1 MTVHDPYSEC
11 ATCNGWH
18 YTHAEQKH
26 PFVKKNEDHDHDH
39 DDEDDDSEAVSGRYS
54 DSRSEDGPIWVNKF
68 SEDAARAFVKQ
79 LHYQSRQDPGSPIV
93 IYIDSNGG
101 DAYALLTMI
110 AALEQVPNQII
121 TCAMSKAMSAGAM
134 LLACGD
140 LRYACEHSSIM
151 IHEISAGT
159 VGHIEDINT
168 QHVNLTKMNEKLMKL
183 LVKKCKIKGG
193 MVALKKQLAN
203 SRDLYLDPDEAIK
216 FGLIDHIGIP
226 MLYKNLSV
234 QYVLSSNPRG
244 NNVNAPAAGKKA
256 KD

>member
-1 MTVHDPYSEC
+1 MPT
-11 ATCNGWH
+11 
-18 YTHAEQKH
+18 
-26 PFVKKNEDHDHDH
+26 KKQDHDHDH
-39 DDEDDDSEAVSGRYS
+39 DHDDSEAVSGRIPEMH
-54 DSRSEDGPIWVNKF
+54 DEDGPIWVNKF
-68 SEDAARAFVKQ
+68 SEDAARAFVKV
-79 LHYQSRQDPGSPIV
+79 LHYQSRQDPSSPIV

-110 AALEQVPNQII
+110 GAMEQIPNPII

-140 LRYACEHSSIM
+140 TRYASQHASIM

-168 QHVNLTKMNEKLMKL
+168 QHVNLTKMNDKLMKL

-193 MVALKKQLAN
+193 LTALKKQLATA
-203 SRDLYLDPDEAIK
+203 RDLYLDPEEAVK

-244 NNVNAPAAGKKA
+244 NNVNAPAAGKKTQ
-256 KD
+256 D

>member
-1 MTVHDPYSEC
+1 ML
-11 ATCNGWH
+11 NNK
-18 YTHAEQKH
+18 Q
-26 PFVKKNEDHDHDH
+26 DHDH
-39 DDEDDDSEAVSGRYS
+39 DDDESEAVSARIPELH
-54 DSRSEDGPIWVNKF
+54 DEDGPIWVNKF
-68 SEDAARAFVKQ
+68 SEDAARAFVKHLQ
-79 LHYQSRQDPGSPIV
+79 YQSRQDPSSPIV

-110 AALEQVPNQII
+110 AAMEQIPNQII

-140 LRYACEHSSIM
+140 VRYASEHATIM

-159 VGHIEDINT
+159 VGHIDDINT
-168 QHVNLTKMNEKLMKL
+168 QHANITKLNEKLMKL
-183 LVKKCKIKGG
+183 LAKKCNFRGG
-193 MVALKKQLAN
+193 APALKKQLAGA
-203 SRDLYLDPDEAIK
+203 RDLYLDAEEAKK
-216 FGLIDHIGIP
+216 FGLVDHIGIP

-244 NNVNAPAAGKKA
+244 NVNAQPAGKKT